1 MSAETKSTNSVK
13 EIFQWAQSIIIAIV
27 IALLIRAF
35 IFEPVLVDGHSMD
48 NTLNNGQRLIEYK
61 LGYFFSHPKRGDIIV
76 LQYQKG
82 ILKFLPLPDPKEIDY
97 IKRVIGVPGDKID
110 IRDGNVYINGDE
122 LEEPYAKGK
131 TLPLGM
137 KFPDVVPLNNVFVL
151 GDNRE
156 NSSDSRRI
164 GYIDYSRIRGKA
176 TFKIWPFKDIG
187 RIK

>member
-1 MSAETKSTNSVK
+1 MSVESTNTIK
-13 EIFQWAQSIIIAIV
+13 EIFQWIQYIIAAVI

-61 LGYFFSHPKRGDIIV
+61 LGYFFSPPKRGDVIV

-82 ILKFLPLPDPKEIDY
+82 ILKYLPLPDPKEIDY
-97 IKRVIGVPGDKID
+97 IKRVIGVPGDEVDFK
-110 IRDGNVYINGDE
+110 DGKVYINGKE
-122 LEEPYAKGK
+122 LNEPYAKGR

-137 KFPDVVPLNNVFVL
+137 KVPAVVPPNNVFVL

-164 GYIDYSRIRGKA
+164 GFIDYSRIRGKA
-176 TFKIWPFKDIG
+176 TIRIWPLKNIG
-187 RIK
+187 LIK